1 MAAMIVILAGA
12 ALWLEVL
19 AMRVLH
25 QTSMHAPGS
34 DNDTPRDAPV
44 EALVARAAIEI
55 TALLDLQACWYEP
68 FPFDTLLPRIEDGRI
83 VLPVPEPGVA
93 PWSDA
98 GGVELPVRSNGLS
111 VGRFVLQCGAATVGV
126 RFPPSARDRAIAIAG
141 QVGPAIATA
150 LTGGPG
156 EKPWVPRYE

>member
-19 AMRVLH
+19 VMRAMHR
-25 QTSMHAPGS
+25 TSTRSAGS
-34 DNDTPRDAPV
+34 ENHTPRDAPV
-44 EALVARAAIEI
+44 EDLVARAAVEI
-55 TALLDLQACWYEP
+55 TALLDLQACWFEP

-111 VGRFVLQCGAATVGV
+111 VGRFVLQPGAATVGV
-126 RFPPSARDRAIAIAG
+126 RFPPTARDRAIAIAG
-141 QVGPAIATA
+141 QLGPAVAVA
-150 LTGGPG
+150 LVGAD
-156 EKPWVPRYE
+156 

>member
-19 AMRVLH
+19 VMRAMHR
-25 QTSMHAPGS
+25 TSTRSAGS
-34 DNDTPRDAPV
+34 ENHTPRDAPV
-44 EALVARAAIEI
+44 EDLVARAAIEI
-55 TALLDLQACWYEP
+55 TALLDLQACWFEP

-111 VGRFVLQCGAATVGV
+111 VGRFVLQPGAATVGV

-141 QVGPAIATA
+141 QLGPAVAVA
-150 LTGGPG
+150 LVGAD
-156 EKPWVPRYE
+156 